1 MILCATPKK
10 SPWTTTKQRRVVA
23 QHTTSLFVS
32 REMTPVVFVQS
43 TDNTN
48 QVAQVESMYV
58 LLGVVIFFLWDF
70 ESSSFYYD
78 LWIIHSFRVLYIL
91 IVSDRH
97 FRRRMSWLDSLSVT
111 PRNPRIEY
119 ANRAHR
125 RDNVQAEPKKPTIV
139 RFKINGKVLRDE
151 D

>member
-1 MILCATPKK
+1 
-10 SPWTTTKQRRVVA
+10 
-23 QHTTSLFVS
+23 
-32 REMTPVVFVQS
+32 MTPVVFVQS

-58 LLGVVIFFLWDF
+58 LLGVVIFFL
-70 ESSSFYYD
+70 
-78 LWIIHSFRVLYIL
+78 VLYIL